1 MANPED
7 WSRSRKLML
16 RYGGR
21 LRLFLNKIL
30 RRYSL
35 VGDPAIFERGVFV
48 WENLVEENWQAIRDE
63 ALMVMRHREAVPPL
77 EDVSPDHA
85 RLAKDGKWQSFFIWG
100 YGLKAEGLAA
110 TCPNTTR
117 IVEQIPGLM
126 TAMFS
131 IHAPGLHIP
140 HHKGVTKAMINGH
153 LALQVPKEVGKC
165 RMMVDGELYYWE
177 EGKLLIF
184 DDTYYHE
191 VWNDSD
197 EDRIILL
204 IQFMRP
210 MRLPG
215 RILAKFFLGLIRIS
229 PFVSD
234 AKKNMA
240 GWQDKF
246 LNAFSNGA
254 RQ

>member
-1 MANPED
+1 
-7 WSRSRKLML
+7 ML

-21 LRLFLNKIL
+21 LRLWINLWL

-35 VGDPAIFERGVFV
+35 VGDPVVFDREIFPWAKSLEAE
-48 WENLVEENWQAIRDE
+48 WEVIRDE
-63 ALMVMRHREAVPPL
+63 AMMVMRHRHAVPPL

-85 RLAKDGKWQSFFIWG
+85 RLTNEGKWQSFFLWG
-100 YGLKAEGLAA
+100 YGFKAQGQAA
-110 TCPNTTR
+110 ACPQTTR

-153 LALQVPKEVGKC
+153 LALKVPAEREKC
-165 RMMVDGELYYWE
+165 RIMLDGTVHLWE

-191 VWNDSD
+191 VWNDSG

-204 IQFMRP
+204 FQFFRP

-229 PFVSD
+229 PFIKD
-234 AKKNMA
+234 AKRNMA
-240 GWQDKF
+240 GWQDAF
-246 LNAFSNGA
+246 VNAVSKEK
-254 RQ
+254 QT